1 MTHGGA
7 REHLLTIF
15 GLWVIGL
22 FWARMAYRLKYQVF
36 NYLSLKAIKQLRDK
50 HAKLEDEGI
59 EKLSAEQV
67 EEIEDEWFNSVLP
80 LGLKDFNKEDLDT
93 MSEGEIRELTASVYI
108 FLTKFGSTALA
119 KQFVTATKEIQPKE
133 KTQ

>member
-1 MTHGGA
+1 MEVDFEKGKVNVRDDLVYEFKELVT
-7 REHLLTIF
+7 RKE
-15 GLWVIGL
+15 
-22 FWARMAYRLKYQVF
+22 M
-36 NYLSLKAIKQLRDK
+36 KAIKQLRDK

-67 EEIEDEWFNSVLP
+67 EKIEEEWFNAVLS
-80 LGLKDFNKEDLDT
+80 LGLVDFKKEDLDVL
-93 MSEGEIRELTASVYI
+93 SEGEIRELTASVYI

-133 KTQ
+133 QTQ

>member
-1 MTHGGA
+1 MEVDFENGKIVVRDDLIYEFKELVT
-7 REHLLTIF
+7 RKE
-15 GLWVIGL
+15 
-22 FWARMAYRLKYQVF
+22 M
-36 NYLSLKAIKQLRDK
+36 KAIKQLRDK

-67 EEIEDEWFNSVLP
+67 EKIEEEWFNAVLS
-80 LGLKDFNKEDLDT
+80 LGLVDFKKEDLDVL
-93 MSEGEIRELTASVYI
+93 SEGEIRELTASVYI

-133 KTQ
+133 QTQ

>member
-1 MTHGGA
+1 MEVDFETGKINV
-7 REHLLTIF
+7 RSDLVYEFKELVT
-15 GLWVIGL
+15 
-22 FWARMAYRLKYQVF
+22 RKEM
-36 NYLSLKAIKQLRDK
+36 KAIKQLRDK

-67 EEIEDEWFNSVLP
+67 EKIEEEWFNAVLS
-80 LGLKDFNKEDLDT
+80 LGLVDFKKEDLDVL
-93 MSEGEIRELTASVYI
+93 SEGEIRDLTASVYI

-133 KTQ
+133 QTQ

>member
-1 MTHGGA
+1 MEVDFEHGKIVV
-7 REHLLTIF
+7 RDDLIYEFKELVT
-15 GLWVIGL
+15 
-22 FWARMAYRLKYQVF
+22 RKEM
-36 NYLSLKAIKQLRDK
+36 KAIKQLRDK
-50 HAKLEDEGI
+50 HVKLEDNGI
-59 EKLSAEQV
+59 EKLSVDEV
-67 EEIEDEWFNSVLP
+67 EELEDEWFNSVLP

>member
-1 MTHGGA
+1 MEVDFENGKINVRDDLVYEFKELVT
-7 REHLLTIF
+7 RKE
-15 GLWVIGL
+15 
-22 FWARMAYRLKYQVF
+22 M
-36 NYLSLKAIKQLRDK
+36 KAIKQLRDK

-67 EEIEDEWFNSVLP
+67 EKIEEEWFNAVLS
-80 LGLKDFNKEDLDT
+80 LGLVDFKKEDLDVL
-93 MSEGEIRELTASVYI
+93 SEGEIRELTASVYI

-133 KTQ
+133 QTQ

>member
-1 MTHGGA
+1 MEVDFETGKVNV
-7 REHLLTIF
+7 RDDLVYEFKELVT
-15 GLWVIGL
+15 
-22 FWARMAYRLKYQVF
+22 RKEM
-36 NYLSLKAIKQLRDK
+36 KAIKQLRDK

-67 EEIEDEWFNSVLP
+67 EKIEEEWFNAVLS
-80 LGLKDFNKEDLDT
+80 LGLVDFNKEDLG
-93 MSEGEIRELTASVYI
+93 MLSEGEIRELTASVYI

-133 KTQ
+133 QTQ